1 MLAAIIANL
10 QNAPQPEASRR
21 PPMIKIDRGGG
32 GGPSWPSYD
41 IVDIMTAVRLFPEA
55 ADEDPVARA
64 VRRRRWI
71 GEALPFIREAR
82 ERREASAF
90 LAGAVVADAAAEE
103 RHRIAAAAAEEQH
116 RAAAVAAEE
125 RRRLVDQLKIE
136 QIVEIIDEVRGI
148 STSPGVAAA
157 TPRRRGQYVV
167 GASPVAIAIALG
179 IGVGIGVALGRR
191 RSHA

>member
-1 MLAAIIANL
+1 MLASIIANL
-10 QNAPQPEASRR
+10 QNVPQPEAPSRL
-21 PPMIKIDRGGG
+21 PTIKIDRGGG

-41 IVDIMTAVRLFPEA
+41 IVDIMAAVRLFPEVVN
-55 ADEDPVARA
+55 EDPVARA

-71 GEALPFIREAR
+71 GEALPHIKEAR

-116 RAAAVAAEE
+116 RAAEAVAEE
-125 RRRLVDQLKIE
+125 HRRLVDQLKIE

-148 STSPGVAAA
+148 STSPVAAA
-157 TPRRRGQYVV
+157 MPRRRGQYVA
-167 GASPVAIAIALG
+167 GASPVAIAVALG
-179 IGVGIGVALGRR
+179 VGVAIGVALGRR